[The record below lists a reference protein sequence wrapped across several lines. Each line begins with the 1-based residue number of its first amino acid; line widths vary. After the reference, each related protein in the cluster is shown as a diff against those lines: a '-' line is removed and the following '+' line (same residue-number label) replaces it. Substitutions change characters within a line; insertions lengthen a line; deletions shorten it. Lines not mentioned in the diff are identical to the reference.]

1 MKKLLGTFEKFKKGL
16 AKTRDNLVGK
26 LNQILTGKSSI
37 DESLLEEIREI
48 LLLSDVGYEIT
59 ENIILKLTQTLK
71 GKNVFEK
78 DEVINIVKQE
88 LSAILNK
95 AENKVSGLD
104 FQNFQINNAGST
116 KSIMIVGVNGTGKT
130 TSIGKI
136 AYNFKQNNYK
146 VLIAAADTFRA
157 AANEQLSIWAK
168 RASVEII
175 ENKNTTDPGAI
186 VYEALD
192 TAIKHQ
198 IDLIL
203 IDTAGRLHTK
213 IDLMNELNK
222 IIRIFEK
229 KLNKKPDEVLLVID
243 ATTGQNAVIQ
253 IDSFLKYVPLT
264 GLILTKLDGTAKGG
278 VIFQIVNKFKL
289 PVKFIGVGEGIEDLQ
304 PFDSQEFI
312 NAIFEN

>member
-26 LNQILTGKSSI
+26 LNHILTGRTSI

-59 ENIILKLTQTLK
+59 ETIILKLTQSLRS
-71 GKNVFEK
+71 KNLIEK
-78 DEVINIVKQE
+78 DEVINLVKKE
-88 LSAILNK
+88 LFSILNK
-95 AENKVSGLD
+95 AENKNSGLD
-104 FQNFQINNAGST
+104 FQNFKIYDGGST
-116 KSIMIVGVNGTGKT
+116 RSIMIVGVNGTGKT

-136 AYNFKQNNYK
+136 AYNFKQNNYR

-168 RASVEII
+168 RAAVEII

-192 TAIKHQ
+192 RAIKRQ

-229 KLNKKPDEVLLVID
+229 KLNRKPDEVLLVID
-243 ATTGQNAVIQ
+243 ATTGQNAIIQ
-253 IDSFLKYVPLT
+253 IESFLKYVPLT
-264 GLILTKLDGTAKGG
+264 GLVLTKLDGTAKGG

-289 PVKFIGVGEGIEDLQ
+289 PVKFIGVGEDIEDLQ